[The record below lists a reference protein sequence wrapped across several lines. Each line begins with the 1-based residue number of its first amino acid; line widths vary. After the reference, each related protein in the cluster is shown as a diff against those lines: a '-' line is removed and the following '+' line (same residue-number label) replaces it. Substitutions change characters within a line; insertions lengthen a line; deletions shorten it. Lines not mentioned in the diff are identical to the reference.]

1 MKTMNEFLTAV
12 ANGITSD
19 ETVDFAKNEL
29 AKRATANAKSV
40 AKRNDKW
47 YEENG
52 VLLRAVETLLRTANH
67 PLTCAEIVA
76 KVDGID
82 NTSKATAIVKRIEG
96 IKITDVQSDKRIVK
110 AYSL

>member
-19 ETVDFAKNEL
+19 ETIEFATNEL
-29 AKRATANAKSV
+29 AKRATANAKAVS
-40 AKRNDKW
+40 KRNDKW
-47 YEENG
+47 YEENS
-52 VLLRAVETLLRTANH
+52 VLLHSVETLLRSTDH

-76 KVDGID
+76 KVEGID

-96 IKITDVQSDKRIVK
+96 VKVTEVESNKRIVK